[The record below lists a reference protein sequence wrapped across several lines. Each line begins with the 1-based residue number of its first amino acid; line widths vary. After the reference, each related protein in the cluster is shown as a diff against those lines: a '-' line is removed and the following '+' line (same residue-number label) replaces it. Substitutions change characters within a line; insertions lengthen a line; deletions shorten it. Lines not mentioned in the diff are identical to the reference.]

1 MWMWGRDACVPR
13 RTPFIFEVSLSR
25 PRNSLLITVKEIP
38 QSLPVAPQ
46 PYDKVSVQAINLFH
60 ISKFLWTTQDDF
72 SRLQPTGIE
81 QIGEAPL
88 ALIREET
95 FNAFPCTLVIKVVIR
110 RRRLLVAARFWK
122 SRFSG
127 SLAQVGTQGIGQHA
141 IEGRMQI
148 P

>member
-1 MWMWGRDACVPR
+1 MWMWGRDACVAR

-38 QSLPVAPQ
+38 QSIPVAPQ
-46 PYDKVSVQAINLFH
+46 PHDKISVQAINLFH
-60 ISKFLWTTQDDF
+60 IGKFLRATQDDF
-72 SRLQPTGIE
+72 SGLQPTGIE
-81 QIGEAPL
+81 QVGEAPL
-88 ALIREET
+88 ALICEET
-95 FNAFPCTLVIKVVIR
+95 FNAFPGTLIIKVVGR
-110 RRRLLVAARFWK
+110 HRLLVAARFWK
-122 SRFSG
+122 SRFSA